1 MVLQPSREAS
11 VTDLEAVEL
20 CAGAGGQ
27 ALGLERAGF
36 EHALCVELDPTACET
51 FRATGTAWKRAQGTA
66 AAGQRR
72 TPTHYEV
79 SAVWAGGFPAP
90 PFTVAGRRLGA

>member
-51 FRATGTAWKRAQGTA
+51 LRANRPAWKLAQGDA
-66 AAGQRR
+66 ADRQ
-72 TPTHYEV
+72 
-79 SAVWAGGFPAP
+79 VWDPKD
-90 PFTVAGRRLGA
+90 